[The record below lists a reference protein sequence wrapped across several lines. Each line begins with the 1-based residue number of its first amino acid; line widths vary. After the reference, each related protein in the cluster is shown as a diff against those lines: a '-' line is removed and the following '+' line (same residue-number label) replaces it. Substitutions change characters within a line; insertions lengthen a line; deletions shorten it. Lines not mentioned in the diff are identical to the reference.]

1 MIRSQLDPPRK
12 CNRIT
17 CDCVYNKRLV
27 YLMCSGKVNPEFSPA
42 RWEQSYKDLREASKR
57 KEKKMQRSRDKNG
70 LTVFK
75 VEIETVCSWNSVM
88 NRRVDDGVGKAGR
101 GHGMGNRK
109 KQMLCLR
116 CQARFNILLGRNNWI
131 CFCKVLCFSLPSNQR
146 SHIGSMNC

>member
-17 CDCVYNKRLV
+17 CDSVYNKRLV

-70 LTVFK
+70 LTVLK
-75 VEIETVCSWNSVM
+75 VEIETVCS
-88 NRRVDDGVGKAGR
+88 
-101 GHGMGNRK
+101 
-109 KQMLCLR
+109 
-116 CQARFNILLGRNNWI
+116 
-131 CFCKVLCFSLPSNQR
+131 
-146 SHIGSMNC
+146 